1 MDRRDRK
8 SLKTIIDLE
17 SAEQLMQDYLTKI
30 RQLVKPI
37 EKDIKNNKI
46 DDAWEKMHEMRRYRN
61 AMRRL
66 SVNSLSAK
74 ATRKLNEA
82 T

>member
-8 SLKTIIDLE
+8 NMKIIIDLE

-46 DDAWEKMHEMRRYRN
+46 DDAWEKMREMRRHRD

-66 SVNSLSAK
+66 SVNSL
-74 ATRKLNEA
+74 
-82 T
+82 